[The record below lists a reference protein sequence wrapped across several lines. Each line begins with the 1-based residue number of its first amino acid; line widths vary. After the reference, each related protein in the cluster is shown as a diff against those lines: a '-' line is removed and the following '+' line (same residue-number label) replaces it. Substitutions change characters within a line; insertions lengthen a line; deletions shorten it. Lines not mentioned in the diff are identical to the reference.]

1 MARYYSVKYY
11 KNIAKV
17 LCLGMTDAQLKRS
30 RQRLERFLVDLLAQ

>member
-17 LCLGMTDAQLKRS
+17 LCLGMTDAQLERW
-30 RQRLERFLVDLLAQ
+30 RQLERFWSICWRQ